1 MTLRRTW
8 RLAVASWL
16 ATGLSVAHAQVDGLF
31 DPEVQPV
38 EDLQGNLHM
47 SDEDIVDIL
56 STRSLMLSS
65 NEAAQIEEA
74 KRIAAERDAEQEAI
88 VEATVD
94 ATMVEALDDRDF
106 RLEAILYVSPG
117 QWTFWL
123 NGEAISPKAI
133 PRDLT
138 IRRVT
143 PARVEFSWQPDPKL
157 PHDVRVIVLE
167 PGQIYVADTDEVMEV
182 ADYAGPASQPAMTE
196 DDDESAEVE
205 QNEEIADGETDT
217 GAGAVESTA
226 EQQAQIEALE
236 QALGIVTGN
245 AAALGMTEE
254 DLAALRASLAESGD
268 VGSLSAEQQ
277 AQLQRIQQATGM
289 EP

>member
-1 MTLRRTW
+1 MTFRPTW
-8 RLAVASWL
+8 CLVVAVWL
-16 ATGLSVAHAQVDGLF
+16 VAGMPFAHAQLDGFF
-31 DPEVQPV
+31 DPEVQPL

-65 NEAAQIEEA
+65 DEVALIEEA
-74 KRIAAERDAEQEAI
+74 KRIAAERDAERDTI
-88 VEATVD
+88 MD
-94 ATMVEALDDRDF
+94 ATADATLVDALDDRDF
-106 RLEAILYVSPG
+106 RLEAILYVSPE

-143 PARVEFSWQPDPKL
+143 PARIEFSWQPDPKVPL
-157 PHDVRVIVLE
+157 DVRIVVLE

-182 ADYAGPASQPAMTE
+182 ADYAGPGSQPVVAEEGGEAAEAEEDE
-196 DDDESAEVE
+196 DDADEE
-205 QNEEIADGETDT
+205 T
-217 GAGAVESTA
+217 GAGAVEPTA
-226 EQQAQIEALE
+226 EQQAQIRELE
-236 QALGIVTGN
+236 QALGIVAGN

-254 DLAALRASLAESGD
+254 ELAALRESLAASGD

-277 AQLQRIQQATGM
+277 AQLQRIRQATGM